1 MTRDVGGISG
11 VRGGNNYNV
20 IWEEGTIYGGDDL
33 AHDAAR
39 CAFAVR
45 TVLVLTRLGGG
56 KLRLRNMTL
65 EMVPAN
71 IRVVILKLRLG
82 KRIEVGFD
90 TRIGPRCSLK
100 VMKGGKLRLR
110 GTYLTRDIQLEVA
123 RNALLEIGKS
133 MIGPGVII
141 SAQELVSIGD
151 GSGVAEYSS
160 IRDQNHVHTPEYPL
174 ADWRFSTAPVRIG
187 CDVWIASKVTVVA
200 GITIA
205 DHAMCAAGAVVTKDV
220 GPWEKVGGVPARP
233 LRQSRP
239 TDTRRADES
248 LACSSSGQGRKATRP
263 LG

>member
-1 MTRDVGGISG
+1 M
-11 VRGGNNYNV
+11 
-20 IWEEGTIYGGDDL
+20 
-33 AHDAAR
+33 
-39 CAFAVR
+39 
-45 TVLVLTRLGGG
+45 
-56 KLRLRNMTL
+56 RLRNMTL
-65 EMVPAN
+65 EMVPTN

-123 RNALLEIGKS
+123 RNALLEIGKCQ
-133 MIGPGVII
+133 IGPGAII

-151 GSGVAEYSS
+151 GSAVAEYSS

-205 DHAMCAAGAVVTKDV
+205 DHAMCAARRGRDQGRWAL
-220 GPWEKVGGVPARP
+220 GEGW
-233 LRQSRP
+233 
-239 TDTRRADES
+239 RRAGASTEAVKAGRYPPRRRESGVTAAVEHGSKGCSRVDEPN
-248 LACSSSGQGRKATRP
+248 TRFRARAWSVAVKS
-263 LG
+263 